1 MLFAHHREKHDDK
14 RRYAGNNRE
23 QRDEKP
29 LICKAI
35 INPVTRKSHCNAAA
49 YVVKEHRRHNGF

>member
-1 MLFAHHREKHDDK
+1 MLFAHHREKHNDK
-14 RRYAGNNRE
+14 RRYARNNRE
-23 QRDEKP
+23 QRDEKS

-49 YVVKEHRRHNGF
+49 YVVKEH

>member
-49 YVVKEHRRHNGF
+49 YVVKEH